1 MERRAQTI
9 VADLP
14 FGQPPKW
21 ALLERQLIDL
31 MNAAIDPL
39 LEKYVYSDGTIMWP
53 TKEDHVGVD
62 ALDDAYESFHNWPLF
77 YLLGG
82 ADRFL
87 DLSHKEFDA
96 ITEQFTRYD
105 SGHGHPMVV
114 KEYEQGYD
122 WFHQGEG
129 YLFFYLLC
137 LADPS
142 NERNMDRAKRFA
154 GFYMNEDPDAPNY
167 DEKHNILRSAHTGS
181 KGPGHRN
188 FSGEPWHYEDWKKWY
203 GLPFLDVP
211 GVETVD
217 DLKDH
222 DKAAL
227 MGTAM
232 KERQAYGDV
241 AVNLA
246 VTTMLANAYL
256 LTGEE
261 KYKAWIRTYVDG
273 WVERTAQN
281 GGILPDNVG
290 LSGIVGEHNGG
301 KWYGGYYGWTWPHGW
316 ETVGDAAVIAGQNA
330 MLLFQDASYL
340 DLPRSQIDHLIKL
353 GVRDNGTL
361 YVPHKK
367 GDPFEKPPYNCEP
380 ALKNE
385 QGEIY
390 RHDGW
395 FEYLPMDSRYIAHLW
410 NMSRDEAD
418 LARLVTI
425 RNSKTR
431 EWEQVNM
438 LRKKDQGGHEQA
450 WISYLQGDYPAYP
463 EEILMH
469 NLEQVYGR
477 LQFMR
482 DDTQDPSTYGDWYLQ
497 ARNPVTA
504 EGLTQLTLGAPQPD
518 YNGGLLMASIRY
530 ADLERGRPGLP
541 ADVGALVEHMDAEGL
556 TVKLVNLSVSQKR
569 ELAIYAGAFGEHQ
582 FTTAAYRTRSTDGDG
597 MEEAVI
603 EDNVLEVTLLPGSEI
618 TLHLGM
624 KRFAHDPAYTVGSR

>member
-1 MERRAQTI
+1 MNRRAQTI
-9 VADLP
+9 VADMP

-31 MNAAIDPL
+31 MNEAIDPL
-39 LEKYVYSDGTIMWP
+39 LEKYVHPDGSIMWP

-82 ADRFL
+82 ADRLL

-137 LADPS
+137 LADPA
-142 NERNMDRAKRFA
+142 NARNIERAKRFA

-167 DEKHNILRSAHTGS
+167 DERHNILKSAHTGS
-181 KGPGHRN
+181 KGPAHRN
-188 FSGEPWHYEDWKKWY
+188 FSGEPWLYEDWKKWY
-203 GLPFLDVP
+203 GLPFHDLP

-217 DLKDH
+217 DLKDY

-227 MGTAM
+227 MGSAM

-246 VTTMLANAYL
+246 ATTMLANAYL

-261 KYKAWIRTYVDG
+261 KYKSWIRTYVDG
-273 WVERTAQN
+273 WVERTEQN

-290 LSGIVGEHNGG
+290 MSGKVGEHNGG

-340 DLPRSQIDHLIKL
+340 ELPRSQVDQLIKL
-353 GVRDNGTL
+353 GVRDSGTL

-367 GDPFEKPPYNCEP
+367 GDPFERAAYNCEP

-385 QGEIY
+385 QGEMY
-390 RHDGW
+390 VNDGW
-395 FEYLPMDSRYIAHLW
+395 FEYLPMDARYIAHVW
-410 NMSRDEAD
+410 NMSRDESD

-431 EWEQVNM
+431 EWERVNIS
-438 LRKKDQGGHEQA
+438 RKKDQGGHEQA
-450 WISYLQGDYPAYP
+450 WISYLQGDYPDYP
-463 EEILMH
+463 EEILMY
-469 NLEQVYGR
+469 NIEQVYGR

-530 ADLERGRPGLP
+530 EDLERGRPGLP

-582 FTTAAYRTRSTDGDG
+582 FSSVAYKARGTADDG
-597 MEEAVI
+597 MEENII
-603 EDNVLEVTLLPGSEI
+603 ENNMLEVTLLPGSEI
-618 TLHLGM
+618 TLHLGV
-624 KRFAHDPAYTVGSR
+624 KRFVHAPTYKVGRL